1 MTSVE
6 PIFGNM
12 KRNLKFIYFLLRGI
26 KKVIGEFKLMFIA
39 HNIKKIFKFK
49 QKFQLVT
56 WKG

>member
-1 MTSVE
+1 MISVE

-26 KKVIGEFKLMFIA
+26 KKVIGEFKLMCID

-49 QKFQLVT
+49 QKSQFVT